1 MATSASATRFPPL
14 RSAEEL
20 TLAEL
25 RELPYSPKSLRD
37 LRLVGM
43 SPSTAVARWPEF
55 SVSARQEDS
64 RPTSKE
70 IRRYRRRLAFLFSG
84 LYGGRCSGCGRL
96 TPLREMVLDHHHST
110 GKVRGALC
118 VSCNNEDALAEPAP
132 GLREIVTEHGLLIRL
147 FEPTDVC
154 PGRWELP
161 KCCPCEGSE
170 HLGTPCE
177 REGDGG
183 RTSS

>member
-1 MATSASATRFPPL
+1 MAAPCSATRFPPL

-25 RELPYSPKSLRD
+25 RKLPYSPRSLGI

-43 SPSTAVARWPEF
+43 SPSTTVARWPVFNSSE
-55 SVSARQEDS
+55 RREDS

-70 IRRYRRRLAFLFSG
+70 IRCYRRRLVFLFSEH
-84 LYGGRCSGCGRL
+84 YGGRCSGCGRF
-96 TPLREMVLDHHHST
+96 TPLREMVLDHDHST

-118 VSCNNEDALAEPAP
+118 VSCNNEDALAEAAPAP
-132 GLREIVTEHGLLIRL
+132 RGIITEHGLLIRV
-147 FEPTDVC
+147 FEPAGANSQPWT
-154 PGRWELP
+154 LP
-161 KCCPCEGSE
+161 TCCLCEEPE
-170 HLGTPCE
+170 HLGTRCE
-177 REGDGG
+177 KEGEGG

>member
-1 MATSASATRFPPL
+1 MAAPTSATQFPPL
-14 RSAEEL
+14 RSAEGL

-25 RELPYSPKSLRD
+25 RELPYSPRSLGV

-43 SPSTAVARWPEF
+43 SPSTTVARWPDF
-55 SVSARQEDS
+55 HLSTRREDS

-70 IRRYRRRLAFLFSG
+70 IRRYRRCLVFLFSG
-84 LYGGRCSGCGRL
+84 LYGGRCSGCGRF
-96 TPLREMVLDHHHST
+96 TPLREMVLDHDHST

-118 VSCNNEDALAEPAP
+118 VSCNNEDALAEAAPAP
-132 GLREIVTEHGLLIRL
+132 REIIAEHGLLIRV
-147 FEPTDVC
+147 FEPTDTN

-161 KCCPCEGSE
+161 NCCLCEGPEHFGIPCENGGE
-170 HLGTPCE
+170 
-177 REGDGG
+177 GG

>member
-1 MATSASATRFPPL
+1 MATSASVTRFPPL

-20 TLAEL
+20 TLTEL

-43 SPSTAVARWPEF
+43 SPSTSVARWPEF

-84 LYGGRCSGCGRL
+84 LYGGRCSGCGRFTL
-96 TPLREMVLDHHHST
+96 LREMVLDHDHST

-118 VSCNNEDALAEPAP
+118 VSCNNEDALAAAAP
-132 GLREIVTEHGLLIRL
+132 PPQEILAEHGLLIRI
-147 FEPTDVC
+147 FEPMPTS
-154 PGRWELP
+154 PGQWELP
-161 KCCPCEGSE
+161 KCCLCEGPE

-177 REGDGG
+177 KEGEGG
-183 RTSS
+183 QTSS

>member
-1 MATSASATRFPPL
+1 MAAPTSATRFPPL

-25 RELPYSPKSLRD
+25 RELPYSPTSLRV
-37 LRLVGM
+37 LQLVGM
-43 SPSTAVARWPEF
+43 PPSTTVARWPDF
-55 SVSARQEDS
+55 NSTARREDS

-70 IRRYRRRLAFLFSG
+70 IRRYRRRLVFLFSG
-84 LYGGRCSGCGRL
+84 FYGGRCSGCGRFA
-96 TPLREMVLDHHHST
+96 PLREMVLDHDHST

-118 VSCNNEDALAEPAP
+118 VSCNNEDALAEAAPAP
-132 GLREIVTEHGLLIRL
+132 REIVTEHGLLIRL
-147 FEPTDVC
+147 FEPADTS

-161 KCCPCEGSE
+161 NCCRCEAPE

-177 REGDGG
+177 KEGEGG
-183 RTSS
+183 RISS

>member
-1 MATSASATRFPPL
+1 MVAPLSATRFPPL

-20 TLAEL
+20 TLTEL
-25 RELPYSPKSLRD
+25 RELPYSPKSIGV

-43 SPSTAVARWPEF
+43 SPSTTVARWPDF
-55 SVSARQEDS
+55 HVSTRREDS

-70 IRRYRRRLAFLFSG
+70 IRRYRRRLVFLFSEH
-84 LYGGRCSGCGRL
+84 YGGRCSGCGRF
-96 TPLREMVLDHHHST
+96 TPLREMVLDHDHST

-118 VSCNNEDALAEPAP
+118 MSCNNEDALAEAAPA
-132 GLREIVTEHGLLIRL
+132 LREIVTEHGLLIRV
-147 FEPTDVC
+147 FEPAGANAEPWT
-154 PGRWELP
+154 LP
-161 KCCPCEGSE
+161 TCCLCEGPE

-177 REGDGG
+177 TEGEGG